1 MGLRSEEAR
10 TLTLSA
16 VRAPRAGGVTPW
28 LRVHAKRGKSRDLPI
43 PPEVADALAA
53 WRDRHRAR
61 IFGADEAL
69 LFPRLGSRR
78 RDGRY
83 PDAGGR
89 LSGRALGFIVA
100 PIMRAAG
107 VPAHLCH
114 PHVLGHTYGSLFM
127 RRPGAQL
134 DRLRALMGHASI
146 ATTAVYVH
154 HTRDDLEQAVLA
166 NHPHRQLP
174 APNSA
179 GAAAAALLDDVAA
192 RRAGPPR

>member
-1 MGLRSEEAR
+1 
-10 TLTLSA
+10 
-16 VRAPRAGGVTPW
+16 V
-28 LRVHAKRGKSRDLPI
+28 LRVHGKRGKSRDLPI
-43 PPEVADALAA
+43 PSEVADALGA

-61 IFGADEAL
+61 IFGVDEAL

-83 PDAGGR
+83 PEAGGR

-114 PHVLGHTYGSLFM
+114 PHVLRHTYGSLFM

-154 HTRDDLEQAVLA
+154 HTRDDREQAVLA

-179 GAAAAALLDDVAA
+179 GASAALFADVAA
-192 RRAGPPR
+192 RGAAGPPR